1 MAGRFPGAQN
11 VDALWENLKNGVESI
26 RRFSNE
32 ELELLSEETTDPN
45 FVAARGLLDD
55 VDLFDARFFGVQP
68 REAELMDPQHRI
80 FLECAWEA
88 LEHGARDLL

>member
-1 MAGRFPGAQN
+1 MDGIAVIGMAGRFPGAQN

-55 VDLFDARFFGVQP
+55 VDLFDARFGQ
-68 REAELMDPQHRI
+68 
-80 FLECAWEA
+80 
-88 LEHGARDLL
+88 GLLDGG